1 MDTVLLVIHL
11 FLAMA
16 LIGVVLLQ
24 RSEGGGLGIGSSGGM
39 GSFMSVRGT
48 ANLLTRMTAILATLF
63 MITSLALALLAG
75 HGNKPR
81 SLFDTAPAQTAPATT
96 PAAPGTAPAT
106 TPSTAPPAGQAPATP
121 PQQQAPSV
129 PLSK

>member
-63 MITSLALALLAG
+63 MLTSLALAMLAG

-81 SLFDTAPAQTAPATT
+81 SIFDTVPAQTAPAT
-96 PAAPGTAPAT
+96 PTAPST
-106 TPSTAPPAGQAPATP
+106 TPSTAPPANSQAPQPSTP
-121 PQQQAPSV
+121 PQQQTPSV

>member
-63 MITSLALALLAG
+63 MLTSLALALLAG

-81 SLFDTAPAQTAPATT
+81 SLFDTAPAPAQTAPAQ
-96 PAAPGTAPAT
+96 TAPT
-106 TPSTAPPAGQAPATP
+106 TAPPANSQAPATP
-121 PQQQAPSV
+121 PQQQQTPSV

>member
-48 ANLLTRMTAILATLF
+48 ANLLTRMTGILAALF
-63 MITSLALALLAG
+63 MVTSLALAMLAG

-81 SLFDTAPAQTAPATT
+81 SLFDTPAATTQPVPAAPAPAT
-96 PAAPGTAPAT
+96 PG
-106 TPSTAPPAGQAPATP
+106 APPTNQAPATP